1 MSVLAVEPL
10 IDLQTAPILRLLPV
24 PECEPPYDD
33 ELAVPPATPLQLAP
47 LRMLL
52 ARPLHPGPGM
62 PEQAATATT
71 SPLPDARPVA
81 HAVIQG
87 LLEVRAGVRPLL
99 QLRPTTSPTLYDE
112 LEDVIH
118 VGRRQ
123 HGSRPRTRAVR
134 SLHVQQ
140 RDGGIAEVCARVQD
154 GPRTTAIALRLENV
168 AGRWLAT
175 ALAGL

>member
-1 MSVLAVEPL
+1 VLAVEPL
-10 IDLQTAPILRLLPV
+10 LVLQPLPVLRLLPV
-24 PECEPPYDD
+24 PPCEPPYDD
-33 ELAVPPATPLQLAP
+33 ELAVPPPAPLRLAP

-52 ARPLHPGPGM
+52 ARPLNPGPGCL
-62 PEQAATATT
+62 PGHPAEAPAG
-71 SPLPDARPVA
+71 PLPDARPVA

-99 QLRPTTSPTLYDE
+99 QLRPTTTPQLYDE
-112 LEDVIH
+112 LEDIIR

-123 HGSRPRTRAVR
+123 PGARPRTRAVR

-140 RDGGIAEVCARVQD
+140 RDGVAEVCARVQY
-154 GPRTTAIALRLENV
+154 GPRATAIGLRMEV
-168 AGRWLAT
+168 ASGRWLAT